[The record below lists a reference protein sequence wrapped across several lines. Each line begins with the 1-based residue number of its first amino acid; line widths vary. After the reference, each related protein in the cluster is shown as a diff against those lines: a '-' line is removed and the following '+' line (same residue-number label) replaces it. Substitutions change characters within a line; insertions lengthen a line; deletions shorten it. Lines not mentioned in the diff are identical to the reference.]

1 MNNGIN
7 GQVLSFA
14 VPVKVN
20 AAIFRLLRIGK
31 LARAIR
37 SLTADAG
44 RIGVEAQKSWMEN
57 GGCIQNVGFLTV
69 KWWFR
74 IIKSGFCSLEHG
86 FYDFPIQLG
95 ME

>member
-44 RIGVEAQKSWMEN
+44 RMGVEAQKSWMEN

-69 KWWFR
+69 KW
-74 IIKSGFCSLEHG
+74 
-86 FYDFPIQLG
+86 
-95 ME
+95 